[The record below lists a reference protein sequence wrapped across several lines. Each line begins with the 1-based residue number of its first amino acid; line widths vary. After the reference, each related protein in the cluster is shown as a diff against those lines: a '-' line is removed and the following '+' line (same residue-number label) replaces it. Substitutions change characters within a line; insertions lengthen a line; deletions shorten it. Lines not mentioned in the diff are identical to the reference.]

1 MPPREQ
7 PSWMPWAYVGIGAFG
22 LAIVGMTAAAGAF
35 GFLDVIILGGAIATI
50 VVGVRRLRGR

>member
-1 MPPREQ
+1 M
-7 PSWMPWAYVGIGAFG
+7 GIGAFG